1 MAGVWMLC
9 GLGFG
14 IFLIIKNY
22 YWSSNNQFS
31 SVNQSKYSKFSYYL
45 VFFLL
50 LFFTLLAMIATG
62 FVIAEN
68 QKSLHTTKKL
78 KETILGAGNE
88 ARRTI
93 HKINKVM
100 TNIKALLTPYDQE
113 TCILLDATS
122 LQLGNESHNI
132 KKFIQKNE
140 HSIDQATWA
149 LYITNLVVV
158 TVNLLFLVAS
168 VVLILL
174 HWHPRFFI
182 LIFFCWILTMACWF
196 LTGIDFFF
204 HNFAEDTCTALEDF
218 KDNPVNSS
226 LSSLLPCANALKSQT
241 VITVLGQTVHDI
253 IRLMLTQSI
262 VAI

>member
-149 LYITNLVVV
+149 LFDLV
-158 TVNLLFLVAS
+158 TLAPKILHS
-168 VVLILL
+168 YILL
-174 HWHPRFFI
+174 LDINNGMLVFDWHRFLFSQKI
-182 LIFFCWILTMACWF
+182 RAQ
-196 LTGIDFFF
+196 
-204 HNFAEDTCTALEDF
+204 H
-218 KDNPVNSS
+218 
-226 LSSLLPCANALKSQT
+226 LKISKT
-241 VITVLGQTVHDI
+241 TL
-253 IRLMLTQSI
+253 
-262 VAI
+262 